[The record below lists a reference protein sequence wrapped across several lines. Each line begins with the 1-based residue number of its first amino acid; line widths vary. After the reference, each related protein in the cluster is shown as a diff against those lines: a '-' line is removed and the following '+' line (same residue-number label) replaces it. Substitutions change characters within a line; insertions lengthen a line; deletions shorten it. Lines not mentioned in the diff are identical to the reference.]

1 MRASLSIVQSKTNF
15 FKLEINNMHVF
26 ISYASNDKVKVT
38 RLVRELQDQG
48 ISVWFDEDQVLPG
61 DDLLQKMANGIHM
74 CRRYIICLSPSFD
87 KRPPQSWVK
96 HEFRLAMLKERNES
110 TNIVIPVRIKT
121 GGGIPSEIGLR
132 AFADLTTTKRW
143 DKNINK
149 LIQSLG
155 PNNA

>member
-1 MRASLSIVQSKTNF
+1 
-15 FKLEINNMHVF
+15 MHVY

-38 RLVRELQDQG
+38 RLVRELQDHG
-48 ISVWFDEDQVLPG
+48 IRVWFDEDQVLPG
-61 DDLLQKMANGIHM
+61 DDLLEKMADGINL

-96 HEFRLAMLKERNES
+96 HEFRLAMLRERNEAS
-110 TNIVIPVRIKT
+110 NIVIPVRIKA

-143 DKNINK
+143 SKNINK
-149 LIQSLG
+149 QIQSLRA
-155 PNNA
+155 NNA